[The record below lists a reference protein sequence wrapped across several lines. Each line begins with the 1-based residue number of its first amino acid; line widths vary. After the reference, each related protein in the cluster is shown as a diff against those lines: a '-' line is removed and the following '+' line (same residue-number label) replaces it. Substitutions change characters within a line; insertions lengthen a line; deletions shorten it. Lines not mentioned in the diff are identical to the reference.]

1 MEQSQNEGDDR
12 TYYITTA
19 IDYPNAEPHIGHT
32 LEKVAA
38 DTIARYRRLQGYDTY
53 FSMGLDENSQ
63 HVVKAAD
70 EHGLDIR
77 EWIERMDRA
86 YRLAWAK
93 LDISHNR
100 WIRTTEE
107 AHFRAAQEMF
117 CRAQERG
124 DVYKALYSGW
134 YCPNCNNFYRDD
146 ELVEGKCSEHPTI
159 ALEWVEEE
167 NYFFALTR
175 YSERLLAYIATHPH
189 FIEPP
194 SRLAEV
200 MGFFHQGL
208 RDFAISRRLNPQ
220 RAAWGV
226 PVPGD
231 PDQVLYVWFDALTN
245 YLTAV
250 GFPDNA
256 EQFARYWPAD
266 AHVIGKNIVRFHCLF
281 WPAMLM
287 SADLPLPRQIA
298 VHGFST
304 LENRK
309 ISKSTGNV
317 VSPVELVDEFGSD
330 AVRYYILRSLS
341 FGTDSDF
348 NRGRLI
354 GRYNDELAKDLGNLL
369 NRVGSMLKRYR
380 QGHIPEAGEPGER
393 ELDLQR
399 TAGTVRQQA
408 EEALERW
415 EIGHAIDAIW
425 NLVRRANQYLEQSE
439 PWRLARHPAEKKR
452 LDTVLYSASEALRL
466 LAIYLSPFIPTACD
480 KIMAQLGLGK
490 VNATA
495 WRDEASWGA
504 LPLKAIGEI
513 AVLFPR
519 IEERPNA
526 PEMAASLSEQ
536 PQDSQEERLEMPLP
550 IANAGEQ
557 FFAGGIG

>member
-12 TYYITTA
+12 KYYITTA

-38 DTIARYRRLQGYDTY
+38 DAIARYHRLQGYDTY

-70 EHGLDIR
+70 AHDLDIR
-77 EWIERMDRA
+77 AWIERMDRA

-93 LDISHNR
+93 LNISHDR

-159 ALEWVEEE
+159 ILEWVEEE

-194 SRLAEV
+194 SRLSEI

-208 RDFAISRRLNPQ
+208 RDFAISRRINPQ

-256 EQFARYWPAD
+256 AQFERYWPAN
-266 AHVIGKNIVRFHCLF
+266 AHVIGKNIVRFHCLY

-287 SADLPLPRQIA
+287 SADLPLPKQIA

-330 AVRYYILRSLS
+330 AVRYYVLRSLS

-348 NRGRLI
+348 SRTRLI

-369 NRVGSMLKRYR
+369 NRVVSMVNRYR
-380 QGHIPEAGEPGER
+380 QGRIPEPAQPGER
-393 ELDLQR
+393 EQDIQR
-399 TAGTVRQQA
+399 VAQEARQEA
-408 EEALERW
+408 EKALGNW
-415 EIGHAIDAIW
+415 EIGRAIEQVW
-425 NLVRRANQYLEQSE
+425 NLVKRANQYLEQSE
-439 PWRLARHPAEKKR
+439 PWKLARTPGEEAQ
-452 LDTVLYSASEALRL
+452 LDTVLYSASETLRL
-466 LAIYLSPFIPTACD
+466 LAIYLSPFVPTACES
-480 KIMAQLGLGK
+480 IMSQLGLGK
-490 VNATA
+490 IAASA
-495 WRDEASWGA
+495 WRDEAFWGA
-504 LPLKAIGEI
+504 VP
-513 AVLFPR
+513 
-519 IEERPNA
+519 
-526 PEMAASLSEQ
+526 
-536 PQDSQEERLEMPLP
+536 
-550 IANAGEQ
+550 
-557 FFAGGIG
+557 